1 MAVIEKSLDVLVVE
15 DETFTKNIVSEMI
28 SKLGHNCNSVTN
40 VNDAL
45 IFIKKSKPNLVI
57 TDLDFGGGPTGL
69 DLINKIHKDH
79 PEIGLVVL
87 TAHRSPLLV
96 DASFKQLP
104 PNVRYVIKSEVDA
117 INTFEEI
124 LRNVISDKK
133 SIKSHSSKNEN
144 EIFVSKTQAE
154 LLQLIAQGFS
164 NQAIAEKR
172 GTTLRAVE
180 ALINRTYEAL
190 NLKVSDSRNLRVEA
204 VKLWKS
210 SKINVK

>member
-45 IFIKKSKPNLVI
+45 IFIKQSKPNLVI
-57 TDLDFGGGPTGL
+57 TDLDLGEGPTGL

-79 PEIGLVVL
+79 PEIDLVVL

-104 PNVRYVIKSEVDA
+104 PNVRYVIKSEIDA
-117 INTFEEI
+117 TNTFEEI
-124 LRNVISDKK
+124 LQNVISDKK
-133 SIKSHSSKNEN
+133 LNKSHSSKHEN

-154 LLQLIAQGFS
+154 LLQLIAQGLS

-172 GTTLRAVE
+172 GTTLRALF
-180 ALINRTYEAL
+180 AAAGMTKFSA
-190 NLKVSDSRNLRVEA
+190 S
-204 VKLWKS
+204 
-210 SKINVK
+210 

>member
-1 MAVIEKSLDVLVVE
+1 MAVIEKSLVVLVVE
-15 DETFTKNIVSEMI
+15 DETFTKNIISEMI
-28 SKLGHNCNSVTN
+28 SKLGHNYTSVTN

-45 IFIKKSKPNLVI
+45 ISINNSKPNLVI
-57 TDLDFGGGPTGL
+57 TDLDLGEGPSGL

-79 PEIGLVVL
+79 PEIDLVVL

-96 DASFKQLP
+96 DANYKQLP
-104 PNVRYVIKSEVDA
+104 PNVRYVIKSEIDST
-117 INTFEEI
+117 NTFEEI
-124 LRNVISDKK
+124 FHSVIGNKK
-133 SIKSHSSKNEN
+133 SIQSQSSNNDK
-144 EIFVSKTQAE
+144 EILVSKTQAE
-154 LLQLIAQGFS
+154 LLQLIAQGLS

-190 NLKVSDSRNLRVEA
+190 NLKTSDSRNLRVEA

-210 SKINVK
+210 SQINVK